1 MVVGD
6 GPQSEVLQRRYPGL
20 IWRGYHEGQELAK
33 AYAEADVLVFPSL
46 TDTFG
51 LVMLEAMACG
61 TPVAAFPVTGPRD
74 VIRKG
79 INGALD
85 EDLSRAV
92 ERALRIPR
100 DRVRAFAEEH
110 DWRAIARRFREE
122 LIPLQGNKRMPLGL
136 SLVRQSM
143 KVPSAPRIS
152 SR

>member
-1 MVVGD
+1 MTAPKARTCRGV
-6 GPQSEVLQRRYPGL
+6 
-20 IWRGYHEGQELAK
+20 IWRGDHEGQELAK

-74 VIRKG
+74 VIREG

-100 DRVRAFAEEH
+100 EDRVRAFAEEH
-110 DWRAIARRFREE
+110 DWRAIAAASGR
-122 LIPLQGNKRMPLGL
+122 
-136 SLVRQSM
+136 S
-143 KVPSAPRIS
+143 
-152 SR
+152 